1 MKASFDNIFWA
12 AMNGAQRAQSAGT
25 DRARRY
31 ARGYSPILA
40 FADPDQPALDD
51 LLPHAGA
58 DERLYVADWGGA
70 APPGWK
76 IEVESRMHR
85 MVWTA
90 PRPPSDEPPDARPL
104 TTADAAQAVDLAA
117 RTQPGP
123 FGPRTLELGTY
134 LGCFDA
140 DGRLLAMAGERA
152 HAPGVREIS
161 GVCTDPAAQGRGLA
175 RRLMSELIRRELQRG
190 ETPFLHVMHTNTHA
204 LALYRRMG
212 FETVHEP
219 VVRVVS
225 RG

>member
-1 MKASFDNIFWA
+1 MTASFDNIFWTA
-12 AMNGAQRAQSAGT
+12 LSGAQRHQSAGT
-25 DRARRY
+25 ERARRY
-31 ARGYSPILA
+31 ARGFSPILA
-40 FADPDQPALDD
+40 FADPARPAFDD
-51 LLPHAGA
+51 LLAHAGA
-58 DERLYVADWGGA
+58 DERFYVADWSGA
-70 APPGWK
+70 VPPGWK

-90 PRPPSDEPPDARPL
+90 PAPPSDEPPDARAL
-104 TTADAAQAVDLAA
+104 TPADAAQAVDLAA

-123 FGPRTLELGTY
+123 FGARTLELGTY

-140 DGRLLAMAGERA
+140 QGRLLAMAGERA
-152 HAPGVREIS
+152 HAAGVREIS
-161 GVCTDPAAQGRGLA
+161 GVCTDPVAQGRGLA

-190 ETPFLHVMHTNTHA
+190 ETPFLHVMHTNAHA